1 MRHTYHQVMSHIK
14 GQSRVILVTLPKD
27 FRAYLILKFEN
38 FVGNSGSTG
47 EKQPLEPVVTKTVD
61 NVFIIS
67 YHYLP
72 AQYTTYIS

>member
-1 MRHTYHQVMSHIK
+1 MSRIK

-27 FRAYLILKFEN
+27 FRAYL
-38 FVGNSGSTG
+38 TG
-47 EKQPLEPVVTKTVD
+47 EKQPHEPVVTKTVD